1 MNLPEISILK
11 TVTYFDVFSYPLKAD
26 EIVFFL
32 DKPATEKLISA
43 ALERLVKTKQLWKF
57 NNFYSIRNDIELI
70 NRREKGNKLAAHQ
83 IKKAIKVARL
93 LSWLPYVR
101 GIAISGSLSKNFAD
115 ENSDLDFFI
124 ITAANRLWIVR
135 ILYSFLYKVASVLR
149 IKEWFCLNYFI
160 DELEL
165 EVKEHNI
172 FTAVELS
179 TLMPLKG
186 KKVFNDFFNANNW
199 VNKFLPNFKPGYQYL
214 QDNSPIIPKRI
225 VEWVINAERGNKLD
239 NKLQL
244 FFKKR
249 FERMTIEN
257 KQSEKGLT
265 IGAYEATKHA
275 CKPLPQYF
283 QPKILMKF
291 QERFKIIEDKYYQ
304 LINKERA
311 LVQNA

>member
-1 MNLPEISILK
+1 MQSLDISILK
-11 TVTYFDVFSYPLKAD
+11 TLTYFDIFSYPLNQD
-26 EIVFFL
+26 EIIFFL
-32 DKPATEKLISA
+32 DKPATNGSISSSFD
-43 ALERLVKTKQLWKF
+43 RLVKAKLLCKF
-57 NNFYSIRNDIELI
+57 DNFYSIRNAAELI
-70 NRREKGNKLAAHQ
+70 KRRNDGNALAVIQ
-83 IKKAIKVARL
+83 IKKARKVSRF
-93 LSWLPYVR
+93 LSWIPYVK

-124 ITAANRLWIVR
+124 ITKANRLWIVR
-135 ILYSFLYKVASVLR
+135 IIYSFIYKIASTLR

-160 DELEL
+160 DESEL
-165 EVKEHNI
+165 EIKEHNL

-186 KKVFNDFFNANNW
+186 EKIFDDFFNANSW
-199 VNKFLPNFKPGYQYL
+199 VNQFQPNFKPCYEYMN
-214 QDNSPIIPKRI
+214 DASPTILKRTI
-225 VEWVINAERGNKLD
+225 EWTMNNKCGDKLD
-239 NKLQL
+239 ARLHL

-249 FERMTIEN
+249 FERMTMEN

-265 IGAYEATKHA
+265 IGAYKADKHA

-291 QERFKIIEDKYYQ
+291 QERFKIVEAKYYQ
-304 LINKERA
+304 VINKEKA